1 LVSLGLDAYQSSG
14 AASDL
19 HARAGLDADGIAA
32 CVEEE
37 LAE

>member
-1 LVSLGLDAYQSSG
+1 LVALGLESYQPSG
-14 AASDL
+14 RAADL
-19 HARAGLDADGIAA
+19 YARAGLDADGIAA